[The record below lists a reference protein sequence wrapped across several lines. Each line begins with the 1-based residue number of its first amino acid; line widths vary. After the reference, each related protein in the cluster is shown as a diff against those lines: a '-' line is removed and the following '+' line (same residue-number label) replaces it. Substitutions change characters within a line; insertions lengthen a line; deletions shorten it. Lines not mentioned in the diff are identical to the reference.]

1 MNKDLRKLIKAWHD
15 CARCPLGA
23 DPRVKRHVFYRG
35 EAPCDV
41 LFIGE
46 APGKDE
52 NLIGQP
58 FIGYAGDTLD
68 AMIQAAADETKVTIT
83 GKDAK
88 TPDDLVFG
96 SHEPFSYGITNVV
109 CCMPLNEDGKIR
121 APKHKEAKACNPRL
135 VKTIEIASPKL
146 IVLLGQTAKTNFSVP
161 DSLSHIPVLE
171 LQHPAYINYNGGVGS
186 ITYDQNLVRLVA
198 GLESK
203 LYGEEESSQKKRV
216 KKKAKPSSKEK
227 RPKKKRRPGQA
238 ESYRTSEESFYN
250 R

>member
-52 NLIGQP
+52 NLVGLP

-68 AMIQAAADETKVTIT
+68 ALIEAAADEINGYTHSDPSEVLPIPVTFT
-83 GKDAK
+83 
-88 TPDDLVFG
+88 
-96 SHEPFSYGITNVV
+96 YGITNVI

-121 APKHKEAKACNPRL
+121 APKPKEAKTCNPRL

-146 IVLLGQTAKTNFSVP
+146 IVLLGKTAVTNFSVP

-216 KKKAKPSSKEK
+216 KKKASKASKEEVR
-227 RPKKKRRPGQA
+227 RPKKKRRHAAIDSIDRPD
-238 ESYRTSEESFYN
+238 R
-250 R
+250 